1 MNTGMKYPQQGVCAP
16 KHVDTQKRKK
26 GGAAVFRIRIAG
38 ITVEIDNRH
47 DFVYRLCADY
57 LCTDCSPAFRVSVS
71 TAEAEAYQAAC
82 GRPLT
87 LPEAESYLLYRRI
100 CERMPAYGVFLLHAA
115 VVEME
120 GRGYAFSA
128 RRGTG
133 KSTHTALWQTHF
145 SGRATVINGDK
156 PLVRKAPDGRFW
168 AYGTPWCGKEGK
180 QVNRKCP
187 LTAVCFLEQGT
198 TNTVTVSST
207 ADTAARLMEAT
218 ILPLDPADRDRLAA
232 LIGAAV
238 RDVPAFTLTC
248 RPDVEAAE
256 VAYEFLSQ
264 V

>member
-1 MNTGMKYPQQGVCAP
+1 M
-16 KHVDTQKRKK
+16 
-26 GGAAVFRIRIAG
+26 FRIRLAG

-47 DFVYRLCADY
+47 NYVFEQCGDY
-57 LCTDCSPAFRVSVS
+57 LCFDSTPAFRVAVS
-71 TAEAEAYQAAC
+71 TADTESYRASC
-82 GRPLT
+82 GRPVT
-87 LPEAESYLLYRRI
+87 LPEAESYLIYRRI
-100 CERMPAYGVFLLHAA
+100 CEKMPRYGVYLLHAA
-115 VVEME
+115 VVEMD

-133 KSTHTALWQTHF
+133 KSTHTELWQTHF
-145 SGRATVINGDK
+145 KGRAIVINGDK
-156 PLVRKAPDGRFW
+156 PLIRRAPDGRFW

-198 TNTVTVSST
+198 DNRVTVASA
-207 ADTAARLMEAT
+207 ADTAARLLEAT
-218 ILPLDPADRDRLAA
+218 VLPPDKVGQDQMAA
-232 LIGAAV
+232 LVGATV

-248 RPDVEAAE
+248 RPDIEAAE

>member
-1 MNTGMKYPQQGVCAP
+1 M
-16 KHVDTQKRKK
+16 
-26 GGAAVFRIRIAG
+26 FRVRLAG

-47 DFVYRLCADY
+47 NYVYEQCADY
-57 LCTDCSPAFRVSVS
+57 LCFDLIPAFRVAVS
-71 TAEAEAYQAAC
+71 TAEALDYQASC
-82 GRPLT
+82 GRSLT

-100 CERMPAYGVFLLHAA
+100 CERMPGYGVYLLHAA
-115 VVEME
+115 VVEMD

-133 KSTHTALWQTHF
+133 KSTHTELWQTHF
-145 SGRATVINGDK
+145 KGRATVINGDK
-156 PLVRKAPDGRFW
+156 PLIRRAPDGRFW

-187 LTAVCFLEQGT
+187 LTAICFLEQGQ
-198 TNTVTVSST
+198 TNRVTIASA
-207 ADTAARLMEAT
+207 ADTAARLLEAT
-218 ILPLDPADRDRLAA
+218 VLPPDKVGQDQMAA
-232 LIGAAV
+232 LVGATV

-248 RPDVEAAE
+248 RPDIEAAE

>member
-1 MNTGMKYPQQGVCAP
+1 MFCV
-16 KHVDTQKRKK
+16 RL
-26 GGAAVFRIRIAG
+26 AG

-47 DFVYRLCADY
+47 NYVYEQCADY
-57 LCTDCSPAFRVSVS
+57 LCFDSTPAFRVAVS
-71 TAEAEAYQAAC
+71 TADAEAYRASC
-82 GRPLT
+82 GRPMT

-100 CERMPAYGVFLLHAA
+100 CERMPGYGVYLLHAA
-115 VVEME
+115 VVEMD

-145 SGRATVINGDK
+145 NGQAGARYRATVINGDK
-156 PLVRKAPDGRFW
+156 PLIRRAPDGRFW

-187 LTAVCFLEQGT
+187 LTVICFLEQGQ
-198 TNTVTVSST
+198 TNRVTVASN
-207 ADTAARLMEAT
+207 ADTAARLLEAT
-218 ILPLDPADRDRLAA
+218 VLPPEKEGQDQMAA
-232 LIGAAV
+232 LIGATV

-248 RPDVEAAE
+248 RPDIEAAE